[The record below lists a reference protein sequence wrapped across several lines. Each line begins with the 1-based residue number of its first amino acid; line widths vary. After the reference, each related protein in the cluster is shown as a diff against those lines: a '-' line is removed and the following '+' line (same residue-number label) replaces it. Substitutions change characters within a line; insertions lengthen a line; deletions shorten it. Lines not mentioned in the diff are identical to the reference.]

1 MLGFNNNYLHVV
13 MLSKANFDINIK
25 RLEKTYLMLNKKH
38 AKRMQNILAS
48 PRQIGRGTVQSIPSL
63 IQEATISPQ
72 TVWTFSP
79 SWFLLGLFAY
89 VVSSPCLARIQ
100 NLEARCAKLG
110 CKGHPTPKSVARSCC
125 CYTIRPGSP
134 ATFLLP
140 NRRCQTKSWLCLS
153 GLQIQHLF
161 AL

>member
-79 SWFLLGLFAY
+79 S
-89 VVSSPCLARIQ
+89 
-100 NLEARCAKLG
+100 
-110 CKGHPTPKSVARSCC
+110 
-125 CYTIRPGSP
+125 
-134 ATFLLP
+134 
-140 NRRCQTKSWLCLS
+140 
-153 GLQIQHLF
+153 
-161 AL
+161 